1 MSEEPVVAPDATAP
15 VAAEAKPAAETPKP
29 AAETPAV
36 VPEAVVET
44 PTVAPA
50 PSKPDIEAIRE
61 KRQLSQKQVSEL
73 VTQNRQNIARF
84 KDLSS
89 KIKLEKQRRDELN
102 AKTKDL
108 RAKRHEM
115 IEKIKEARAKLATVL
130 DEVQKIPA
138 GPNAE
143 QLKAEIDSLEWSL
156 STVARS
162 AKAEKELSKKIRELE
177 KQLPLA
183 VKKVN
188 ASGAIRALRSEIRV
202 LEEPLEALDKELH
215 PALEEANGH
224 HHKLISYYKEAEQLS
239 KSISYAFSQ
248 LDMARLEAATDAKA
262 YSEAVGVVREKEQ
275 GYQQE
280 LRELERAERE
290 KERAEKDAA
299 KNAVQQKI
307 SEAAKPIYEKF
318 KAGKKI
324 STDEFLILQGS
335 GLL

>member
-1 MSEEPVVAPDATAP
+1 MRDFSVPEEPVVAKESVAEKPATAP
-15 VAAEAKPAAETPKP
+15 A
-29 AAETPAV
+29 
-36 VPEAVVET
+36 
-44 PTVAPA
+44 
-50 PSKPDIEAIRE
+50 KPDIEAIRE

-102 AKTKDL
+102 AKTKEL

-115 IEKIKEARAKLATVL
+115 IEKIKDARAKLNAVL
-130 DEVQKIPA
+130 DEVKKIPA

-183 VKKVN
+183 VKKVD
-188 ASGAIRALRSEIRV
+188 ASGAIRALRTEIRG
-202 LEEPLEALDKELH
+202 LEAPLEALDRELR

-224 HHKLISYYKEAEQLS
+224 HRKLISYYKEAEQLS

-248 LDMARLEAATDAKA
+248 LDMVRLEAATDAKA
-262 YSEAVGVVREKEQ
+262 YSEAVGAVREKEL

-290 KERAEKDAA
+290 KENAEKDAA
-299 KNAVQQKI
+299 KSATQKKI
-307 SEAAKPIYEKF
+307 FEAAKPIYEKF
-318 KAGKKI
+318 RAGKKI
-324 STDEFLILQGS
+324 STEEFLILQGS

>member
-1 MSEEPVVAPDATAP
+1 MRDLSMSEEPASVSGAVAPEP
-15 VAAEAKPAAETPKP
+15 VAEIPKSVE
-29 AAETPAV
+29 ETPA
-36 VPEAVVET
+36 AT
-44 PTVAPA
+44 STAP
-50 PSKPDIEAIRE
+50 KPDLETIRE
-61 KRQLSQKQVSEL
+61 KKQMSQKQVSEL
-73 VTQNRQNIARF
+73 VTSNRQNISRF

-102 AKTKDL
+102 AKTKEL

-115 IEKIKEARAKLATVL
+115 IDKIKEARAKLDGVL
-130 DEVQKIPA
+130 DEVKKIPA

-183 VKKVN
+183 VKKVD
-188 ASGAIRALRSEIRV
+188 ASGAIRALRTEIRG
-202 LEEPLEALDKELH
+202 LEEPLEALDKELR
-215 PALEEANGH
+215 PALEEANAH

-248 LDMARLEAATDAKA
+248 LDMARLEAQTDSKA
-262 YSEAVGVVREKEQ
+262 FFEAVGAVREKEL

-299 KNAVQQKI
+299 KNVVQRKI
-307 SEAAKPIYEKF
+307 FEAAKPIYEKF

>member
-1 MSEEPVVAPDATAP
+1 MPEEPAVAPDAVAQA
-15 VAAEAKPAAETPKP
+15 AAEPKTV
-29 AAETPAV
+29 AETPAQAPAAA
-36 VPEAVVET
+36 PEAVVET
-44 PTVAPA
+44 PAAVPTQP
-50 PSKPDIEAIRE
+50 KPDIESIRE
-61 KRQLSQKQVSEL
+61 KKQLSQKQVSEL
-73 VTQNRQNIARF
+73 VTQNRTNIARF

-115 IEKIKEARAKLATVL
+115 IDKIKEARAKLAAVL
-130 DEVQKIPA
+130 DEIQKIPA

-183 VKKVN
+183 VKKVD
-188 ASGAIRALRSEIRV
+188 ASGAIRALRDEIRTLETPLDELDRV
-202 LEEPLEALDKELH
+202 LK
-215 PALEEANGH
+215 PALEEANAH

-248 LDMARLEAATDAKA
+248 LDMARLEAQTDTKA
-262 YSEAVGVVREKEQ
+262 YFEAVGAVREKEL

-324 STDEFLILQGS
+324 STDEFRILQGS

>member
-1 MSEEPVVAPDATAP
+1 MSEEPAVAPDAAAP
-15 VAAEAKPAAETPKP
+15 KTV
-29 AAETPAV
+29 AETPA
-36 VPEAVVET
+36 AA
-44 PTVAPA
+44 PTSA
-50 PSKPDIEAIRE
+50 KPDIETIRE
-61 KRQLSQKQVSEL
+61 KKQLSQKQVSEL
-73 VTQNRQNIARF
+73 VTQNRQNISRF

-102 AKTKDL
+102 VKTKEL

-115 IEKIKEARAKLATVL
+115 IDKIKEARAKLAVVL
-130 DEVQKIPA
+130 DEVKKIPA

-183 VKKVN
+183 VKKVD
-188 ASGAIRALRSEIRV
+188 ASGAIRALRDEIRALENPLDELDRV
-202 LEEPLEALDKELH
+202 LK
-215 PALEEANGH
+215 PALEDANGH

-248 LDMARLEAATDAKA
+248 LDMARLEAQTDANA
-262 YSEAVGVVREKEQ
+262 YAKAVGAVREKEL

-290 KERAEKDAA
+290 KEKAEKDAA
-299 KNAVQQKI
+299 RNAVQQKI
-307 SEAAKPIYEKF
+307 YEAAKPIYEKF

>member
-1 MSEEPVVAPDATAP
+1 MPEEPAVAKDVVVPAPAVEQAP
-15 VAAEAKPAAETPKP
+15 SEKPAAL
-29 AAETPAV
+29 
-36 VPEAVVET
+36 
-44 PTVAPA
+44 
-50 PSKPDIEAIRE
+50 PSTQDIEAIRE
-61 KRQLSQKQVSEL
+61 KKQLSQKQVSEL
-73 VTQNRQNIARF
+73 VTQNRANIARF

-115 IEKIKEARAKLATVL
+115 IDKIKEARTKLAAVL
-130 DEVQKIPA
+130 DEIQKIPT

-183 VKKVN
+183 VKKVD
-188 ASGAIRALRSEIRV
+188 SSSKIKELRTEIRT
-202 LEEPLEALDKELH
+202 LEEPLEALDKELK

-248 LDMARLEAATDAKA
+248 LDMARLEAQTDTKA
-262 YSEAVGVVREKEQ
+262 YFEAVGAVREKEQ

-280 LRELERAERE
+280 LRELEKAERE

-299 KNAVQQKI
+299 KAATQSKI
-307 SEAAKPIYEKF
+307 SQAAKPIYEKF
-318 KAGKKI
+318 MAGKKI
-324 STDEFLILQGS
+324 STEEFLILQGS